1 MAGDLQGPRTW
12 DKHRLRTGVPAH
24 RDQST
29 IYGGDH
35 AATSDVA
42 DLLRLHQYPVANL
55 DHDRLLWMVTKPGH
69 PKCPHD
75 RRLHSRRPVAMIVLA
90 IQSSHPAACD
100 TTAHAESIAVGD
112 LLAMLQ
118 RLPRDA
124 EQLAT
129 EPGCVRGCQPPEG
142 PRQADQATWTAAR
155 LLPGGESRMPTR
167 AARERFAWSW
177 LTRPPGIRG
186 FALCLP
192 LTERGPLSLRGP
204 RVVEHDRTRV
214 GGRQR
219 ERSEACG

>member
-24 RDQST
+24 RDQPA

-42 DLLRLHQYPVANL
+42 DLLRLHHYPVANL

-75 RRLHSRRPVAMIVLA
+75 RRLHSRRPVATIVLA
-90 IQSSHPAACD
+90 IQFSHPAACD
-100 TTAHAESIAVGD
+100 TTAHAKSIAVGD

-124 EQLAT
+124 EQLAM
-129 EPGCVRGCQPPEG
+129 EPGCEVLRTRGRRG
-142 PRQADQATWTAAR
+142 
-155 LLPGGESRMPTR
+155 R
-167 AARERFAWSW
+167 AAGRPGAPASW
-177 LTRPPGIRG
+177 RPTETTCRAGNRPMQAGARVS
-186 FALCLP
+186 FRTWLP
-192 LTERGPLSLRGP
+192 SSG
-204 RVVEHDRTRV
+204 
-214 GGRQR
+214 
-219 ERSEACG
+219 RSEKQANRQGL